1 MKETH
6 LVDTLVVVLYFVIVF
21 FAGWRLSRKYSKLS
35 TEEFLTG
42 GKHMKWWQT
51 GLTLI
56 AMMVDP
62 GIMGVSTLSFLFGF
76 YVIQWNAIN
85 IWFAGWFSAM
95 FFVTIYWR
103 TKIVTTPEYLE
114 KRFNVYTRGFFSL
127 IMTAMIIAMMTYAV
141 YMGALLLEELL
152 VWPNW
157 VTDRWPFWISV
168 IVIGFVAGFYVIYGG
183 MRAMLSMDIVQAI
196 FLLLTV
202 FTVGITGFVILGG
215 FSGIKEMA
223 QIGEAGVPL
232 RSIIPPIDF
241 SIASNK
247 FFPLPAILS
256 WALIAALSWII
267 CNFSMAQRLLAS
279 KDENNAQKALIM
291 GGIFNT
297 LLMFMAYIA
306 GMAARKVMPE
316 VEPDKAFI
324 NIMFNYF
331 PVGVRGLLV
340 AGIISALLSTI
351 DGLISSSSSLFTQDI
366 YLKFINPNLK
376 GKKLKK
382 LIRIIDVIIILINFI
397 VIPVYLNSRSAMEV
411 IQRFMGDVMGVIIAL
426 FIVGTFFK
434 RTTSWAAFFG
444 MIIGTALALTL
455 DFTTELN
462 FGFIGTLSFV
472 VTIVFSLIG
481 SQFETPKTTKE
492 LENLTVWTIPDIKG
506 PFIGLKSWPN
516 LWKWALAL
524 PAVWILITL
533 IWEWYMRS

>member
-1 MKETH
+1 MKAH
-6 LVDTLVVVLYFVIVF
+6 LIDTLVVVLYFVIVF
-21 FAGWRLSRKYSKLS
+21 IAGWRLSRKYSKLN

-152 VWPNW
+152 VWPAW
-157 VTDRWPFWISV
+157 ATGKSPFWISV

-183 MRAMLSMDIVQAI
+183 MRAMLSMDIVQAV

-202 FTVGITGFVILGG
+202 FTVGITGFYILGG
-215 FSGIKEMA
+215 FSGIKEMS

-232 RSIIPPIDF
+232 RSIIPPVDF
-241 SIASNK
+241 SLSSNK

-297 LLMFMAYIA
+297 VLMFMAYLA
-306 GMAARKVMPE
+306 GMAARKVMPD

-366 YLKFINPNLK
+366 YLKFINPKLK
-376 GKKLKK
+376 GKKLKR
-382 LIRIIDVIIILINFI
+382 LIRIIDIIIILLNFI
-397 VIPVYLNSRSAMEV
+397 IIPVYLNSRSGLEV
-411 IQRFMGDVMGVIIAL
+411 IQQFMGDVMGVIIAL

-434 RTTSWAAFFG
+434 RTTAWAAFFS
-444 MIIGTALALTL
+444 MVIGTTLALTL
-455 DFTTELN
+455 DFTTDLN

-472 VTIVFSLIG
+472 ITIVFSLIG
-481 SQFETPKTTKE
+481 SRFETPKTTKE
-492 LENLTVWTIPDIKG
+492 LENLTVWTIPGIKG

-516 LWKWALAL
+516 LWKWAVGL
-524 PAVWILITL
+524 PIVWIIIT
-533 IWEWYMRS
+533 IAWEWYMKS